1 MSIRRALSLIIIAT
15 AAAGAL
21 LALPGCAEKTDEQVI
36 RDALTKELDGYKNH
50 DADTVS
56 MFADDMNLDELE
68 VFGVNADEFARTYLE
83 GFDHTIDEILVDEDT
98 AQASV
103 TISCKSYSSYLAALT
118 SEKETLAARSAN
130 TKESVAARAEA
141 AGDAMV
147 EILRQIDVATCSPLI
162 IRYDK
167 IDNTWKPAESAL
179 HDVNMAMLT
188 N

>member
-15 AAAGAL
+15 VAAGAL

-83 GFDHTIDEILVDEDT
+83 GFDYTIDEILVDEDT

-103 TISCKSYSSYLAALT
+103 TISCKSYSSY
-118 SEKETLAARSAN
+118 LAARSAN